1 MKNILRKLFSTLII
15 AAVLS
20 TGGYA
25 VSAEVNPGVL
35 KKVQYYYKINLEKGR
50 GCNWYQVL
58 AAFDHE
64 PATNPL
70 NCSTVPYTAEQA
82 SNKPWSGW
90 DEVRDEL
97 KRLED
102 LAVEQQPKPQQDS
115 FDSWVQADNDRQ
127 GGPGAVAPAEHD
139 PNPDDLPVI
148 GIEGCTVQGLG
159 VTNYKTTFIE
169 GDNITCD
176 LRSSQ
181 SKNKTIDVN
190 YKVENLR
197 GSYLNET
204 PDRRGFIQ
212 GKERS
217 STAYGWQLNINS
229 VVSVRAQTEIK
240 TNSNSG
246 GKVRVSILPGEG
258 YVIEQPGYID
268 FNVISRWI
276 RMSSA
281 GCAGIDAKTGH
292 ANESDEVMTC
302 YFEKNPEWQP
312 NSDVTVNYSI
322 KRSGDNSNVFKTTTL
337 NSKGEII
344 GEGSTI
350 DTAGVSGTFKFPK
363 NRPVVGVPVAV
374 WADNDIY
381 EDSSEITFTLTGGNY
396 TIGIE
401 GRNEATATV
410 KDDDISSVWI
420 NFCSY
425 LAKDFGEPITS
436 VMESEAGEIA
446 CQISSST
453 PGYPDINRPMKVKI
467 TSSGFNR
474 DFRNAVIAKQL
485 GNGLNNE
492 YMATGKTT
500 ALTQIFW
507 EEDEINYGDSIV
519 TVEILP
525 GDGYKVLSHKSSFSF
540 KFIDDDSDPHDIKIG
555 LMQSNGCKTDIP
567 LVVNE
572 DSTTELCL
580 ETNGYSEYTYLD
592 LTLDQDEGGFIDSNN
607 NPKMIKVP
615 PATNSTSKHITR
627 GIYVPVRPNND
638 HGRDGSIRITLEGSV
653 DGQYNPISKK
663 AVVKNVR
670 SGGSGNQIFIKYQ
683 SDPTVKQSE
692 HDLRFKVYPPHDFE
706 KPLKILA
713 MYEGYRRYTTQE
725 FNINKRGQEITLEVD
740 KGDQVDR
747 PLDITFSVVGNAYKV
762 VNSDRE
768 ITIAV
773 KDTDPT
779 CFRFTPNSLGVT
791 LEEYSFTK
799 IASWRIDSKCDDA
812 SHTENLVNDPEFS
825 LKVEWGLSGCT
836 IVDRFTNRNDPDG
849 PLECFLDMPGFERD
863 PHKINIFRQNG
874 SFNGRFTMKLQG
886 GTDADTDDERIRFDP
901 KFIVNSSG
909 EIQVKEAPKYLTA
922 YDDDIPTRPLT
933 STPLYLELNPAVT
946 NPIGIEG
953 EGPIEIGLI
962 GYYLDKG
969 GNKKTEG
976 LIEVCDPNG
985 YCKKE
990 PVIRNKARVQI
1001 KVENITA
1008 EVGQDYHLG
1017 SQKSSNTV
1025 AEAVYA
1031 GGLVIAPP
1039 NGRQPFNE
1047 IVAIRTIADEKK
1059 EGTETFRVSIIE
1071 ETLPNGFYLKD
1082 GDQHS
1087 VVAQIIDKDPK
1098 NGNYIQNCG
1107 SLSEEECPLKIV
1119 VSIDSNSIDE
1129 SVIVETPED
1138 YWKAT
1143 LNLTFN
1149 ITSNR
1154 DITSSRQLDVSI
1166 EDTIGNLIGDTPYA
1180 TAMSSSST
1188 TAGVPRSRNI
1198 PIRWTDY
1205 QSYTGFEH
1213 RQIKLKL
1220 TGPEAIEGNELLIW
1234 ITNNRVANVE
1244 VKTPSDAP
1252 TDWKAEPSD
1261 NNKFIIG
1268 IADDTLNEQ
1277 QILQVPIAV
1286 NDSSNDP
1293 LPIDHYELE
1302 LDHTDDNI
1310 RLDRKHSGKYI
1321 LTIKG
1326 HTNKTYSCGG
1336 DTLNSSGQ
1344 ACLRFINKKVMTD
1357 NDNEYTV
1364 KITLDGS
1371 NFDITDYGITRGL
1384 KYQKDPNAEF
1394 FTKVVKPVSLV
1405 GTGKTI
1411 RIEDMAGLSEDPA
1424 NAGYLLVNEPP
1435 SGVNKYRFDVV
1446 IDPPPSVQDNGNSR
1460 VTDFKFCVVQSG
1472 KYTYEREAKSTYA
1485 DYYSDFRITGLGGG
1499 TGIGDTRA
1507 FNKDTG
1513 CTHGERMN
1521 TERNEYFLWVH
1532 RDAWEDTD
1540 EKIHLY
1546 LVLGNNPDNITTV
1559 EHNSPSN
1566 SFKYIIK
1573 NDGSLVEDYLKV
1585 SGHAK
1590 ASYIADIVKRR
1601 VTGPADREV
1610 GITIIPGGSPGDTDP
1625 AVILEAGTYEATND
1639 KGISFYLDV
1648 SKLSFSGTGE
1658 NNVSSDIRV
1667 ITLGADKRWDSF
1679 LVGSGFSV
1687 FNGGGEW
1694 DGGSIKDKSWALFPY
1709 AAYYSGRLTVYGSL
1723 SFGEGSIVLSPN
1735 KMDPTDPYDPDDLT
1749 ADTKW
1754 RAYII
1759 GADYI
1764 LVNTD
1769 KLTVSLFGDYFD
1781 QETKT
1786 KNSVGTPD
1794 TSASTYRLRAG
1805 IESLY
1810 RMENSDLRLSVSYD
1824 KDTWSDGHL
1833 GLGMGLSMRFSEQ
1846 LSAEINYSKS
1856 GEYSSVGV
1864 TGAYQI
1870 NDVWRAG
1877 AHVNDN
1883 DIGAELQGNLSF

>member
-1 MKNILRKLFSTLII
+1 MNILRITIYTLIAMI
-15 AAVLS
+15 FCIHSTAAS
-20 TGGYA
+20 E
-25 VSAEVNPGVL
+25 EVNPKIL
-35 KKVQYYYKINLEKGR
+35 STVQYYYDINLAKNK

-58 AAFDHE
+58 TAFGHE
-64 PATNPL
+64 PDANPL
-70 NCSTVPYTAEQA
+70 GCSTEPYTAAMA

-90 DEVRDEL
+90 EPVRDEL
-97 KRLED
+97 ARLEK
-102 LAVEQQPKPQQDS
+102 LKPQQNS
-115 FDSWVQADNDRQ
+115 LDSWVQADNDRQ

-139 PNPDDLPVI
+139 PNPNDLPVI

-302 YFEKNPEWQP
+302 YFEKNPEWNP
-312 NSDVTVNYSI
+312 NNDVTVNYNI

-692 HDLRFKVYPPHDFE
+692 HDLKFKVYPPHDFE
-706 KPLKILA
+706 KPLKISA

-762 VNSDRE
+762 VESDRE

-779 CFRFTPNSLGVT
+779 CFVFTENSLGVT

-799 IASWRIDSKCDDA
+799 IASWRVDSQCDGA
-812 SHTENLVNDPEFS
+812 SHTERLIDDPEFN
-825 LKVEWGLSGCT
+825 LKVEWGLRGCT

-849 PLECFLDMPGFERD
+849 PLECFLDMPEFERD

-874 SFNGRFTMKLQG
+874 SFNGKFTMKLQG

-909 EIQVKEAPKYLTA
+909 EIQIKGAPKYLTA
-922 YDDDIPTRPLT
+922 YDDDIEERPLT
-933 STPLYLELNPAVT
+933 STPVYIQINPEVEQFL
-946 NPIGIEG
+946 GIEG
-953 EGPIEIGLI
+953 EGPIEIVLK
-962 GYYLDKG
+962 GYYLDNG
-969 GNKKTEG
+969 VKKTDG
-976 LIEVCDPNG
+976 LVEVCDTNN
-985 YCKKE
+985 YCKRE
-990 PVIRNKARVQI
+990 PIIRNIARIQLR
-1001 KVENITA
+1001 VENITA

-1017 SQKSSNTV
+1017 NQPSNV
-1025 AEAVYA
+1025 KIAEAVYTGGLTITPRNA
-1031 GGLVIAPP
+1031 GGPLDEKVS
-1039 NGRQPFNE
+1039 
-1047 IVAIRTIADEKK
+1047 IRTIGDTKK

-1082 GDQHS
+1082 GDRHS
-1087 VVAQIIDKDPK
+1087 ATVQIIDKDPV
-1098 NGNYIQNCG
+1098 NGNYIQTCG

-1310 RLDRKHSGKYI
+1310 RLDRNHSGKYI

-1435 SGVNKYRFDVV
+1435 SGVNRYRFDVV
-1446 IDPPPSVQDNGNSR
+1446 IDPPPSVEDNGNSR

-1472 KYTYEREAKSTYA
+1472 KYTYEREVKSTYA

-1499 TGIGDTRA
+1499 LGIGDTRA

-1532 RDAWEDTD
+1532 RDEHDDTD
-1540 EKIHLY
+1540 EKIHLRIEM
-1546 LVLGNNPDNITTV
+1546 VNNPDNVSLGTDSSI
-1559 EHNSPSN
+1559 
-1566 SFKYIIK
+1566 KYIIK
-1573 NDGSLVEDYLKV
+1573 NDGHMPSEYLAR

-1590 ASYIADIVKRR
+1590 AAHIVDIVKGR
-1601 VTGPADREV
+1601 VSQPAGREPSV
-1610 GITIIPGGSPGDTDP
+1610 KIVPGGSPGDTDP
-1625 AVILEAGTYEATND
+1625 DVILEGAIIEATTRG
-1639 KGISFYLDV
+1639 GITIYTD
-1648 SKLSFSGTGE
+1648 LSRLNFSGDVGL
-1658 NNVSSDIRV
+1658 NGDIKA
-1667 ITLGADKRWDSF
+1667 ITIGADKRWENH
-1679 LVGSGFSV
+1679 LLGVGFTTFKSHGEYT
-1687 FNGGGEW
+1687 GGKLSE
-1694 DGGSIKDKSWALFPY
+1694 KSWAAYPY
-1709 AAYYSGRLTVYGSL
+1709 GAYYTHRLTIYGL
-1723 SFGEGSIVLSPN
+1723 LAFGEGSMILNPN
-1735 KMDPTDPYDPDDLT
+1735 THKDLT
-1749 ADTKW
+1749 PEE
-1754 RAYII
+1754 I
-1759 GADYI
+1759 GADTTWRSYA
-1764 LVNTD
+1764 LG
-1769 KLTVSLFGDYFD
+1769 LEYRLFENERISSSVFIDHFD
-1781 QETKT
+1781 QTNKSKT
-1786 KNSVGTPD
+1786 VKGSMEDAEV
-1794 TSASTYRLRAG
+1794 STYRTRAG
-1805 IESLY
+1805 LDTTLTFSDSFSSTFTTSFNKDNFEDVHLSFGTSLNY
-1810 RMENSDLRLSVSYD
+1810 QMNEKTNISARWNKDGDFSSY
-1824 KDTWSDGHL
+1824 GI
-1833 GLGMGLSMRFSEQ
+1833 GLGYTI
-1846 LSAEINYSKS
+1846 AP
-1856 GEYSSVGV
+1856 GV
-1864 TGAYQI
+1864 TATTDYDDNGDI
-1870 NDVWRAG
+1870 KAG
-1877 AHVNDN
+1877 V
-1883 DIGAELQGNLSF
+1883 QGNLSF